1 MPPLRARRRGML
13 MGAAIASS
21 RSKKAGQQTPASPQT
36 TTPPPQAGLSPDI
49 TKQLTDLKGLLDSG
63 ILTQEEFDSKKKQ
76 ILAL

>member
-13 MGAAIASS
+13 MGAAIATS
-21 RSKKAGQQTPASPQT
+21 RSKKAAQQTPVPSQT
-36 TTPPPQAGLSPDI
+36 ATPPPQAGLSPDI

>member
-21 RSKKAGQQTPASPQT
+21 RSKKATQPTPAPPQT
-36 TTPPPQAGLSPDI
+36 ATPPPQAGLSPDT
-49 TKQLTDLKGLLDSG
+49 TKQLIDLKGLLDSG

>member
-13 MGAAIASS
+13 MGAAIATS
-21 RSKKAGQQTPASPQT
+21 RSKKAAQQTPASPQT
-36 TTPPPQAGLSPDI
+36 VTSPPQAGQNQDI

-63 ILTQEEFDSKKKQ
+63 ILTQEEFDFKKKQ